1 MKGKK
6 AEDIAEQIEVEAS
19 FGHFAPVEVKE
30 DRKKMRFDCNL
41 PGLLEEVLNNPTCAI
56 LKIPINI
63 TRSILADLAQ
73 LAIEIDDDRLHVMML
88 RLNLYDMS
96 KDERVKEIDRLEDR
110 IFKKTM
116 KEVVDYNNKKKKGK
130 KNAKL

>member
-1 MKGKK
+1 MK
-6 AEDIAEQIEVEAS
+6 A
-19 FGHFAPVEVKE
+19 
-30 DRKKMRFDCNL
+30 RFDCNL
-41 PGLLEEVLNNPTCAI
+41 PGLLDEVLNNESCAI

-63 TRSILADLAQ
+63 TKRILADLAQ
-73 LAIEIDDDRLHVMML
+73 LAIEIDDDRLHVIML

-110 IFKKTM
+110 IFKRTM
-116 KEVVDYNNKKKKGK
+116 KEVVDYNKKKKGK

>member
-1 MKGKK
+1 MK
-6 AEDIAEQIEVEAS
+6 A
-19 FGHFAPVEVKE
+19 
-30 DRKKMRFDCNL
+30 RFDCNL

-73 LAIEIDDDRLHVMML
+73 LAIEIDDDRLHVIML
-88 RLNLYDMS
+88 RLNLYDMPND
-96 KDERVKEIDRLEDR
+96 KRVKEIKRLEDR

-116 KEVVDYNNKKKKGK
+116 KEVTDHNNEKKGK
-130 KNAKL
+130 KND